1 MVSLGYI
8 PAGLMRGPFYRLFPL
23 SGKDAVRL
31 AVKTSSCSRP
41 LANTARPVISLL
53 IILYCGNERASCST
67 TESSIMLTRAR
78 RVLPPS

>member
-31 AVKTSSCSRP
+31 AVKTSSWAAIRCR
-41 LANTARPVISLL
+41 
-53 IILYCGNERASCST
+53 
-67 TESSIMLTRAR
+67 SI
-78 RVLPPS
+78 